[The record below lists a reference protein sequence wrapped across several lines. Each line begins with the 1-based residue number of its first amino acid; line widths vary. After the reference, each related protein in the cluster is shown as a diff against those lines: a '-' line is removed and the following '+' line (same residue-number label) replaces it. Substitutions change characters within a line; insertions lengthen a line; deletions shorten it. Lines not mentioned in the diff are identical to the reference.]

1 MKRQLILSVFAIFLI
16 GITST
21 TFAQQR
27 DWDRNDRRDNREYR
41 RYSKDEIREMGARR
55 GYEIGNR
62 SGSKDARGGYKLDYK
77 RDADYKFG
85 LIGYRGEFQHD
96 GAYKDGFRKG
106 FERGY
111 REAYEREY
119 YNNRRGGIAATMVA
133 VGATGAG
140 AITATTDRDTKKCKA
155 ETAIRS

>member
-1 MKRQLILSVFAIFLI
+1 MKRQLILSVIAVLFI
-16 GITST
+16 GLTST

-27 DWDRNDRRDNREYR
+27 DWDRNDRRDDREYR

-55 GYEIGNR
+55 GYEMGNR

-111 REAYEREY
+111 REAYEREH
-119 YNNRRGGIAATMVA
+119 YNNRRGGN
-133 VGATGAG
+133 GGNNG
-140 AITATTDRDTKKCKA
+140 GGWGNWGWGNNRNN
-155 ETAIRS
+155 RPRY